1 MVSDATRLL
10 AVTRDTKL
18 LALLQTF
25 LLPPLFLLETARD
38 IVSAKHSIN
47 ETHFDLVLIDLSDA
61 TDAASC
67 FSISDDESVV
77 ILLTDN
83 ASFDHIA
90 QSAQSYGILT
100 LQKSADAFGLYSM
113 IQTALAVVQ
122 KVRIVLRKSTALKEK
137 MEEIKLV
144 TKAKL
149 RLMETHHLSEEDA
162 HRLIEKKAMDT
173 RKKRAT
179 IAKEILDEKP

>member
-1 MVSDATRLL
+1 MTSDTTKLL

-25 LLPPLFLLETARD
+25 LLPPLFLLDTERD
-38 IVSAKHSIN
+38 IVSAKHKIN
-47 ETHFDLVLIDLSDA
+47 ETHFDLILIDL
-61 TDAASC
+61 TDVADNASC
-67 FSISDDESVV
+67 FTISDEESVV
-77 ILLTDN
+77 ILLSDN

-90 QSAQSYGILT
+90 QSAQNYGILT
-100 LQKSADAFGLYSM
+100 LQKSADAFSLYSM

-137 MEEIKLV
+137 MDELKLV

-149 RLMETHHLSEEDA
+149 HLMETQNLTEEAA
-162 HRLIEKKAMDT
+162 HRLIEKRAMDNRT
-173 RKKRAT
+173 KRVA
-179 IAKEILDEKP
+179 IAKEILSDLS